1 MTFPKANACGCPTS
15 GKNASVKAAIVI
27 PAFNEANS
35 IAAVVEAVR
44 AYGTPIVV
52 DDGSTDD
59 TGPLATAAGAV
70 VVRQDSNQG
79 YDAALAR
86 GFAKADE
93 IGAHIVVTADA
104 DGQLAPASIPLII
117 DQLARGPAQLVL
129 GVRETG
135 SARWSEALFNLYSRL
150 RFGVPDIL
158 CGMKGFRIEVYR
170 AHRAWMDRLSVY
182 TAMALAALRAKTA
195 FALVPVPVQSR
206 SGPSRFGGAWKANLK
221 IARAFGQALMDD
233 MTRR

>member
-15 GKNASVKAAIVI
+15 GKKASVKAAIVI
-27 PAFNEANS
+27 PAFNEADS
-35 IAAVVEAVR
+35 IAAVVKAVR

-104 DGQLAPASIPLII
+104 DGHVPS
-117 DQLARGPAQLVL
+117 V
-129 GVRETG
+129 GVRGGRTE
-135 SARWSEALFNLYSRL
+135 L
-150 RFGVPDIL
+150 RP
-158 CGMKGFRIEVYR
+158 
-170 AHRAWMDRLSVY
+170 
-182 TAMALAALRAKTA
+182 
-195 FALVPVPVQSR
+195 
-206 SGPSRFGGAWKANLK
+206 
-221 IARAFGQALMDD
+221 
-233 MTRR
+233 